1 MIQFSFRA
9 RLDLSPCLPEID
21 LVNQKISSGIVNELV
36 EIECVVKDY
45 VTLWDHGYWHSL
57 HQLLGSSLY
66 TLPGTWKI
74 KKKKRL
80 GQSPTQLLCCK
91 SEEGSS
97 SCCERDTELCLYP
110 IPYLCYGN
118 LRLKLQGERQ
128 QTLPTLEHWRKSI
141 VAKGGK
147 HKITLFPWEEGQD
160 YVLGLQ
166 LGKGQRKSHTCD
178 PEKACCLR
186 LQLN

>member
-74 KKKKRL
+74 KKKKDW
-80 GQSPTQLLCCK
+80 GSPQPN
-91 SEEGSS
+91 S
-97 SCCERDTELCLYP
+97 YAV
-110 IPYLCYGN
+110 N
-118 LRLKLQGERQ
+118 LRKGA
-128 QTLPTLEHWRKSI
+128 
-141 VAKGGK
+141 VAAVRG
-147 HKITLFPWEEGQD
+147 TQNSAYTPFLTSAME
-160 YVLGLQ
+160 
-166 LGKGQRKSHTCD
+166 T
-178 PEKACCLR
+178 
-186 LQLN
+186 